1 MFNSLDMLSERA
13 KHALENAVTIATDLK
28 RRYLDTEH
36 ILYGLL
42 DDEVVG
48 KIFTE
53 LGLNAD
59 DLKQN
64 LSSVLVEGMNSTEQI
79 EITPRAKQVL
89 ELAFQS
95 SRSMKHTYVGPE
107 HILIGLVEENEGMGA
122 QILKSFGLT
131 ETKLKK
137 AVEKTVGEGD
147 AYEKTKSTTPIL
159 DKYAKDLT
167 ALAQEGKIDPVIGRS
182 AEVTRVIQI
191 LSRRKKNNPVLIGD
205 PGVGKTAIAEG
216 LALRII
222 AGNIPDILTNK
233 RIMALDLGLMMAGA
247 KYRGE
252 FEERATKIISEV
264 TKSAGT
270 LILFI
275 DELHTIVGT
284 GNNEGGLDLS
294 NILKPPLARGD
305 LQVIGATTLSEY
317 KKYIE
322 KDAALERRF
331 QPVLVNEPT
340 VEQTIEILRGIRDK
354 YETHHK
360 IRISDES
367 LIAASELSEKYISD
381 RFLPDKA
388 IDVIDEAASKIRIQY
403 ISEPNEIRELK
414 MEIRK
419 MEQEREALT
428 RAQKYEE
435 SAALKQNIEQK
446 KTELEPINQQ
456 WMQSRGTGT
465 PTLGVEDVAEIIS
478 QMTGIPVTQLKVEER
493 QRLLNL
499 EDEIHNRVIGQNEA
513 VKAVAEAVRRARAGL
528 KNPNRPI
535 ASFIFLGPTGVGKTE
550 LAKTLAS
557 TIFGSDHSMIRLDMS
572 EYGEKFNISRLIGSP
587 PGYVGYDEGGQ
598 LTEAVRKNPYS
609 IILLDEIEKAHPDIF
624 NVLLQILE
632 DGRLTDGKGRL
643 VDFKNTI
650 IIATSNIGAHLIQE
664 YSQNKN
670 QNQENQESLIVTKN
684 KNPNWDEVKKNVT
697 EEMQKFFRPEFL
709 NRIDEIIVFESLSL
723 DQVKN
728 IVRLELDKVKHMVH
742 AQDIEIN
749 FDESIVNF
757 VFKKGYSDIHGAR
770 EVRRVIQKNIENV
783 LSSMLLNGNMSEHK
797 KYKLY
802 YDNEVKVEEEFQ
814 EQNSGY

>member
-684 KNPNWDEVKKNVT
+684 NNPNWDEVKKNVT